1 MKITIRLII
10 ALLIAA
16 AAVAALFSWSQ
27 VKSDRELMEKE
38 LDTRANVLAEGF
50 EEAMRSAV
58 LSADQ
63 DRLKALVD
71 RFGNRTRL
79 IGLALFDS
87 SGAELAST
95 ASLQDASPAVAALV
109 YEAMVRDT
117 AVSVFEVLG
126 QRRVHLFARP
136 VRSGRQASGTILLS
150 HDASFMDERLKGIW
164 YTNFFGLLVQIA
176 LIILITVVVVRWSI
190 TGPIAQAAQWLR
202 GLRIGRN
209 VEEYPLPR
217 AELLGPLGVEVSLF
231 ARSLAQARAAAQRE
245 ARLRM
250 TGEALWTPERL
261 KEHVRTE
268 LKAQNLF
275 VVSNREPFMHE
286 NAGGVTECIVPAG
299 GLVTALDPILRA
311 CGGIWIAHGSGNADR
326 EHTGSDGML
335 RVPPDDP
342 AYTLHRVFLSKEE
355 EEGYYYGFSNEGIW
369 PLCHIT
375 HTRPLFRKE
384 DWQYYQMVNRKF
396 ADAVLADIRGE
407 EAPLV
412 LIQDYHFAILPLLI
426 KEQRPDARVAIFWHI
441 PWPNPEVF
449 GICPWKEEMLVGLL
463 GADLIG
469 FHTQFHCNNFLETV
483 DRFLESK
490 TNWEQ
495 FSVERNRQR
504 TLVRPFPISVAFPDG
519 PGAGEAADAVRRR
532 QELLRVH
539 GIDAAFLGVG
549 VDRIDYTKGIL
560 ERFLAVERF
569 FELHPEYL
577 GKFTFV
583 QLGAP
588 SRTHIK
594 RYHDLGAELDAAAE
608 RINWRFQARGWRA
621 ILYLKAHHNHETI
634 NTYYRAADVCLVTSL
649 HDGMNLVAKEFVSAR
664 NDEGGVLIVSEFA
677 GAVNELPDALRV
689 NPYDTEEV
697 AGAIARALTMDAAER
712 TSRMREMRA
721 TVRERNVYR
730 WAANLITGL
739 AHVRLPLAPPA
750 GEQVK
755 EH

>member
-1 MKITIRLII
+1 MKITMRLII

-16 AAVAALFSWSQ
+16 AGVAALFSWLQ
-27 VKSDRELMEKE
+27 AETDRELMEKE

-58 LSADQ
+58 LAGDP
-63 DRLKALVD
+63 DRLRSLID

-87 SGAELAST
+87 SGVELSST
-95 ASLQDASPAVAALV
+95 ASLQGGSPAVTALV
-109 YEAMVRDT
+109 YEAIVRDT
-117 AVSVFEVLG
+117 AVSQFSMLG
-126 QRRVHLFARP
+126 DRRVHLYAR
-136 VRSGRQASGTILLS
+136 SIQTGTHATGTVLLA
-150 HDASFMDERLKGIW
+150 HDAAFMAERLTGIW
-164 YTNFFGLLVQIA
+164 YTNFFRLLVQIV
-176 LIILITVVVVRWSI
+176 LIILITIVVVRWSI

-202 GLRIGRN
+202 GLRAGRTAADQN
-209 VEEYPLPR
+209 LPR
-217 AELLGPLGVEVSLF
+217 GDLLGPLGVEVSLL

-250 TGEALWTPERL
+250 TAEALWTPERL
-261 KEHVRTE
+261 KEHVRNE
-268 LKAQNLF
+268 LKAQSLF

-286 NAGGVTECIVPAG
+286 TVGSVTECIVPAG

-311 CGGIWIAHGSGNADR
+311 CGGMWIAHGSGNADR
-326 EHTGSDGML
+326 EHTGSDGTL
-335 RVPPDDP
+335 RVPPDEP
-342 AYTLHRVFLSKEE
+342 AYTLHRVFLTKEE

-384 DWQYYQMVNRKF
+384 DWQHYQLVNRKF
-396 ADAVLADIRGE
+396 ADAVLRDIAGE

-412 LIQDYHFAILPLLI
+412 LIQDYHFALLPLLI

-449 GICPWKEEMLVGLL
+449 GICPWKEEMLIGLL

-495 FSVERNRQR
+495 FSVERNRDR
-504 TLVRPFPISVAFPDG
+504 TLVRPFPISVAFPDM
-519 PGAGEAADAVRRR
+519 PAAGDPASERKA
-532 QELLRVH
+532 LLRVH

-569 FELHPEYL
+569 FELHPEYV
-577 GKFTFV
+577 GKFTFA

-594 RYHDLGAELDAAAE
+594 RYHDLGAELDAAVE
-608 RINWRFQARGWRA
+608 RINWRFQVRGWKA

-634 NTYYRAADVCLVTSL
+634 NRYYRAADVCLVTSL

-664 NDEGGVLIVSEFA
+664 SDDGGVLIVSEFA
-677 GAVNELPDALRV
+677 GAVNELQDAIRV

-697 AGAIARALTMDAAER
+697 AGAIARALTMEEGER
-712 TSRMREMRA
+712 QLRMREMRS

-730 WAANLITGL
+730 WAANLIT
-739 AHVRLPLAPPA
+739 
-750 GEQVK
+750 
-755 EH
+755 